1 MADNVEKM
9 LYSLVD
15 EFLVYLESVRGLS
28 ANSIRTYRND
38 LNHLMEQLGREK
50 SVAEITVAD
59 LRNCIAWLSARKLSS
74 ASVNS
79 FIAAV
84 RTFFAYCRK
93 FGYIET
99 NVVLE
104 LKTIKM
110 PQHMPRFLTAPEV
123 YELCRQPVVN
133 ELLWQKRDAAI
144 FEMLYSSGCRVS
156 EIVSLKIHDLQNG
169 NSSAIITGKG
179 NKDRRVYFEEDARN
193 ALALYLED
201 RKDRF
206 HREGIEDRTPE
217 VFVNQ
222 SGGALTAGG
231 VRYILSR
238 YTGSEGT
245 KHHVS
250 PHALRHTFATSMLSK
265 GADVR
270 VVQEMLGHASI
281 STTQRYTHITTERL
295 IDIYNRAHPHGK
307 K

>member
-93 FGYIET
+93 FGYIEK
-99 NVVLE
+99 NVALE

-123 YELCRQPVVN
+123 DELCRQPVVN

-179 NKDRRVYFEEDARN
+179 KKDRRVYFEEDARN

-201 RKDRF
+201 RKDRL

>member
-1 MADNVEKM
+1 MTDNVEKK
-9 LYSLVD
+9 LCSLVD

-28 ANSIRTYRND
+28 QNSIRTYRND
-38 LNHLMEQLGREK
+38 LNHLMERLGKEK
-50 SVAEITVAD
+50 NIYEITVAD
-59 LRNCIAWLSARKLSS
+59 LRGCIAYLSSIKLSS

-84 RTFFAYCRK
+84 RAFFAYCRK
-93 FGYIET
+93 FGYLDT
-99 NVVLE
+99 NVALE
-104 LKTIKM
+104 IKTIRM
-110 PQHMPRFLTAPEV
+110 PQHMPRFLTSPEV
-123 YELCRQPVVN
+123 SALCRQPEVN
-133 ELLWQKRDAAI
+133 ELLWQKRDRAI

-156 EIVSLKIHDLQNG
+156 EIVSLKKSDLQNG
-169 NSSAIITGKG
+169 NSSAVITGKG

-201 RKDRF
+201 RKNRF
-206 HREGIEDRTPE
+206 SQAGIVDASPE

-231 VRYILSR
+231 VRYILAR

-295 IDIYNRAHPHGK
+295 IDIYNRTHPHGK